1 MKKSLKQLKEL
12 RDYINSALP
21 DYLPQRAYIT
31 AFAHDIDGAGQI
43 NMTKIYTDYAELKDA
58 NWTYRLVIGTI
69 RKQGE

>member
-1 MKKSLKQLKEL
+1 MKKSLKQLKAL

-21 DYLPQRAYIT
+21 NYLPQRAYIT

-43 NMTKIYTDYAELKDA
+43 DITKTYTDYAELKDA
-58 NWTYRLVIGTI
+58 NWSYRLVIGTI